1 MLAAIALVALLVAP
15 QAPIDPEQHADG
27 RTHYLGRAI
36 AQTMHW
42 QGAPWLLRATR
53 EDEENGTLLR
63 RWLAV
68 QPGQSVCDLGCGNG
82 YHTLPLA
89 KVVGTDGRVFAVD
102 LQPQML
108 KLLRQRAEASD
119 LANMTMI
126 EATVDDPKLP
136 PASCDLVLLVDVY
149 HELSHPVRVMTRVRE
164 ALRPGGRVVLV
175 EFRAE
180 DPAVPIKPE
189 HTMTKAQV
197 VREMAAHGFA
207 QVGAFEDLPWQHA
220 MAFAVAADVGPRFAS
235 REVLRG
241 FLAAVA
247 GKDARIVAPYLT
259 APLKPAD
266 LPALPHDLLRAELHA
281 GADGRVVAAL
291 PDERDEVVLARDD
304 EGRWSVEAV
313 RPPQP
318 FAHAHAGK
326 RVFVAMQNAT
336 GRGRDGSSID
346 AQAELARGI
355 GFDGLAWDLADLEET
370 RRACETRGGDLVSAY
385 GVLDVGTEG
394 ETDLDPDLDRRLAPF
409 RAAMQALA
417 GGPGMLWLGLRQKG
431 VAPRSAAG
439 DDAAAQILA
448 TLLKDA
454 DASGVEIAL
463 YPHHGFWL
471 ETAEDA
477 LRLCDRL
484 DHPRLGICFNLCH
497 FLRCSD
503 ATDPAPILARCRPR
517 LLAVTVNGA
526 DLAGEDWRTLIR
538 PLGEG
543 TFELRSLLATLDA
556 IGFDGPVGLQA
567 YGISRPPREH
577 LAESM
582 VAWRAAH

>member
-1 MLAAIALVALLVAP
+1 MLLAPALSLLVLLATP
-15 QAPIDPEQHADG
+15 QAPTDPEQTAAG

-89 KVVGTDGRVFAVD
+89 KAVGKEGRVFAVD
-102 LQPQML
+102 LQPEML

-119 LANMTMI
+119 LANVTLI

-197 VREMAAHGFA
+197 VREMATHGFA
-207 QVGAFEDLPWQHA
+207 QVGTFDDLPWQHA
-220 MAFAVAADVGPRFAS
+220 MAFAVAADAGPRFAP
-235 REVLRG
+235 REVVRG
-241 FLAAVA
+241 FLAAA
-247 GKDARIVAPYLT
+247 RGNDARVVAPYLT
-259 APLKPAD
+259 APRKPDD
-266 LPALPHDLLRAELHA
+266 LPALSRVVGAELHA

-291 PDERDEVVLARDD
+291 PGERNEVVLACDD

-313 RPPQP
+313 RPPEP
-318 FAHAHAGK
+318 FARAHGGK
-326 RVFVAMQNAT
+326 RSFVAMQTAT

-346 AQAELARGI
+346 AQAELAHGL
-355 GFDGLAWDLADLEET
+355 GFDGLAWDLGDLEET

-385 GVLDVGTEG
+385 GVLDVDTEG
-394 ETDLDPDLDRRLAPF
+394 ATDLDRRLAPF

-417 GGPGMLWLGLRQKG
+417 GGPGMLWLGLRHKG
-431 VAPRSAAG
+431 RAPRDAAG
-439 DDAAAQILA
+439 DAAAAQLLA
-448 TLLKDA
+448 TLLQDA
-454 DASGVEIAL
+454 DATGVEIAL

-484 DHPRLGICFNLCH
+484 DHPRLGLCFNLCH

-517 LLAVTVNGA
+517 LFAVTVNGA

-543 TFELRSLLATLDA
+543 TFELRTFLATLDA

-567 YGISRPPREH
+567 YGINRPPQEH
-577 LAESM
+577 LAASM
-582 VAWRAAH
+582 AAWRAAH

>member
-1 MLAAIALVALLVAP
+1 MLLASALALLALLAAP
-15 QAPIDPEQHADG
+15 QAHADPEQLAAG

-68 QPGQSVCDLGCGNG
+68 QPNQSVCDLGCGNG

-89 KVVGTDGRVFAVD
+89 KAVGKDGKVFAVD
-102 LQPQML
+102 LQPEML
-108 KLLRQRAEASD
+108 VLLRQRAEASD
-119 LANMTMI
+119 LANVTLI

-207 QVGAFEDLPWQHA
+207 QVDGFDGLPWQHA
-220 MAFAVAADVGPRFAS
+220 MAFAVAADAPSRRAP
-235 REVLRG
+235 REVSRG

-247 GKDARIVAPYLT
+247 GKDARVVAPYLK
-259 APLKPAD
+259 APLKPDD
-266 LPALPHDLLRAELHA
+266 LPALPLDPRRAELRA
-281 GADGRVVAAL
+281 GADGRIAAAL
-291 PDERDEVVLARDD
+291 PGERNEIVLACDD
-304 EGRWSVEAV
+304 EGRWAVEAV
-313 RPPQP
+313 RTPQP
-318 FAHAHAGK
+318 FARAHGGQ
-326 RVFVAMQNAT
+326 RVFVAMQTAT

-346 AQAELARGI
+346 AQTELVRGL
-355 GFDGLAWDLADLEET
+355 GFDGLAWDLADLAEA
-370 RRACETRGGDLVSAY
+370 RRACETRGGDLLSAY

-394 ETDLDPDLDRRLAPF
+394 ATDLDQRLAPF

-417 GGPGMLWLGLRQKG
+417 GGPGMLWLGLRQTG
-431 VAPRSAAG
+431 VALRDAAG
-439 DDAAAQILA
+439 DDAAAQVLA
-448 TLLKDA
+448 TLLLDA
-454 DASGVEIAL
+454 DATGVEIAL

-477 LRLCDRL
+477 LRLGDRV
-484 DHPRLGICFNLCH
+484 DHPRLGVCFNLCH

-503 ATDPAPILARCRPR
+503 ATDPAPLLARCRPR
-517 LLAVTVNGA
+517 LFAVTVNGA
-526 DLAGEDWRTLIR
+526 DLAGDDWRTLIR

-543 TFELRSLLATLDA
+543 TFELRGFLAKLDA
-556 IGFDGPVGLQA
+556 IGFEGPIGLQA

-577 LAESM
+577 LAESIA
-582 VAWRAAH
+582 AWRSAHAR

>member
-1 MLAAIALVALLVAP
+1 MLAAIALVALLAAP
-15 QAPIDPEQHADG
+15 QAQADPEQHAAG

-68 QPGQSVCDLGCGNG
+68 QSGQRVCDLGCGNG

-89 KVVGTDGRVFAVD
+89 KAVGKDGKVFAVD
-102 LQPQML
+102 LQPEML
-108 KLLRQRAEASD
+108 TLLRQRAEASD
-119 LANMTMI
+119 LANVTLI

-207 QVGAFEDLPWQHA
+207 QVDAFEDLPWQHA
-220 MAFAVAADVGPRFAS
+220 MAFAVAADVGPRCAP

-241 FLAAVA
+241 LLAAVA
-247 GKDARIVAPYLT
+247 GKDARVVAPYLK
-259 APLKPAD
+259 APLKPDD
-266 LPALPHDLLRAELHA
+266 LPALPHDLRRAKLHA

-291 PDERDEVVLARDD
+291 VGERDEVVLARDD

-313 RPPQP
+313 RAPQP
-318 FAHAHAGK
+318 FARAHGGE
-326 RVFVAMQNAT
+326 RVFVAMQTAT

-346 AQAELARGI
+346 AQAELARGL
-355 GFDGLAWDLADLEET
+355 GFDGLAWDLGDLAET
-370 RRACETRGGDLVSAY
+370 RRACETRDGDLVSAY

-394 ETDLDPDLDRRLAPF
+394 ETDLDQRLAPF

-417 GGPGMLWLGLRQKG
+417 GGPGMLWLGLRQTG
-431 VAPRSAAG
+431 VGLRDAVG

-448 TLLKDA
+448 TLLRDA
-454 DASGVEIAL
+454 DATGVELAL

-471 ETAEDA
+471 ETADDA

-484 DHPRLGICFNLCH
+484 DHPRLGLCFNLCH

-503 ATDPAPILARCRPR
+503 ATDPAPLLARCRPR

-526 DLAGEDWRTLIR
+526 DLAGDDWRTLIR

-543 TFELRSLLATLDA
+543 SFDLRGFLAKLDA

-567 YGISRPPREH
+567 FGINRPPREH
-577 LAESM
+577 LAASM
-582 VAWRAAH
+582 AAWRTAHAR